1 MAERVACGLVQ
12 YIALRGDLLRV
23 EKWPIGALVAQ
34 ACHASAAVLH
44 EFRED
49 PNTQIYFKNLDN
61 MRKVVVEVRK
71 NAFDLHNTTLIEQP
85 ITIYLQYLQAKNEAE
100 LAGIADALKCDKMDF
115 KLWTEQPEN
124 TPTCLATKPYEK
136 SDIQKYFKKLKLFK

>member
-23 EKWPIGALVAQ
+23 EKWPIGAIVAQ

-44 EFRED
+44 QFRED
-49 PNTQIYFKNLDN
+49 PNTQLYFKNLDN
-61 MRKVVVEVRK
+61 MRKVVVE
-71 NAFDLHNTTLIEQP
+71 
-85 ITIYLQYLQAKNEAE
+85 AKDEAE
-100 LAGIADALKCDKMDF
+100 LVGIADALQDDKMDF

-124 TPTCLATKPYEK
+124 IATCLATKPYEK